1 MLEKCRTGE
10 ILLNYKTYILYKLY
24 NYKHW
29 GKRGFAESG
38 IRAPGGRVTGGDPP
52 GGRRGWI
59 PTTVSP
65 QGGVGPKMR
74 HLVLYKLAGF

>member
-1 MLEKCRTGE
+1 MLKKCRTGE
-10 ILLNYKTYILYKLY
+10 ILLNYRIYIKYKLY
-24 NYKHW
+24 NYKHR
-29 GKRGFAESG
+29 GKRGFAASG
-38 IRAPGGRVTGGDPP
+38 TRAPGGRVRGGPP

-59 PTTVSP
+59 STTVSP